1 MKQLI
6 KKIKLRLRR
15 YKFLLL
21 WKSEFINF
29 PKNEIKAGEELE
41 LGNIKKPLVLVPH
54 ADDELIGNSTI
65 LKYFGK
71 ELDVYYF
78 QFLGNNYN
86 DSNKKLRSNELN
98 KIQQKYGF
106 NLYNSNSYTDYSD
119 LEALFADGNHTDI
132 FLPFPLD
139 WHTEHIKISTI
150 LQPIIEKLGLEKQIN
165 LYFYHIS
172 VPLPADVPFYY
183 VALSKEELQEKQ
195 STFSNLYISQ
205 YNTPIRRLNYQ
216 NQINALGS
224 SYYAKENFAHL
235 RYDQWISFLEYV
247 DKNFVSK
254 IKPLIFSI
262 DNMKQTRQLAHKIYQ
277 DWINIKT
284 Q

>member
-21 WKSEFINF
+21 WKSEFISF

-71 ELDVYYF
+71 KLDLYYF

-86 DSNKKLRSNELN
+86 DNNKNVRLNELN
-98 KIQQKYGF
+98 QIQKKYDF
-106 NLYNSNSYTDYSD
+106 NQVNSNSYTDYSD
-119 LEALFADGNHTDI
+119 LEALITTGNHTDI

-150 LQPIIEKLGLEKQIN
+150 LQPIIKKLDLEKKIN

-172 VPLPADVPFYY
+172 VPLPAGVPFYF
-183 VALSKEELQEKQ
+183 VGLSREELQEKQ
-195 STFSNLYISQ
+195 NTFSSLYISQ

-224 SYYAKENFAHL
+224 RYYAKENFAHL
-235 RYDQWISFLEYV
+235 DYEQWLSFLEYI
-247 DKNFVSK
+247 DKNFAIK
-254 IKPLIFSI
+254 IKPLIFTI
-262 DNMKQTRQLAHKIYQ
+262 DNMKQTRQLANKIYH
-277 DWINIKT
+277 DWINPY
-284 Q
+284 